1 MLLAASGPTSLAN
14 IVQESSLNK
23 STVFYILRTLSN
35 LDMVYYDERSKM
47 YELGIGLIE
56 LGIAA
61 GEHITDIDL
70 AKREL
75 TELLDVMDVSIV
87 LYRRVSRDEITLVD
101 KLERPHRVRITL
113 QAGRRVPIQGGS
125 FGRAFLAFDSD
136 ARVNEV
142 LRDGLHQFTPK
153 SVTNKEAFLAELATV
168 RRQGWAIDH
177 EGFAIGVS
185 TVAAPIFDAE
195 GEIMLVAAAV
205 GFTNWLT
212 DEVAQEC
219 GLTLRRICDRI
230 GHALAGHAAAAPKD
244 VKHDWDGAPITRKPK
259 AG

>member
-1 MLLAASGPTSLAN
+1 MSLAS
-14 IVQESSLNK
+14 IVQASNLNK

-35 LDMVYYDERSKM
+35 LDLVYYDDRTKM
-47 YELGIGLIE
+47 YELGVGLIE

-61 GEHITDIDL
+61 SEHLTDIDL

-87 LYRRVSRDEITLVD
+87 LYRRVNRDEITLVD

-136 ARVNEV
+136 AEVNDA
-142 LRDGLHQFTPK
+142 LREGLHPFTPK
-153 SVTNKEAFLAELATV
+153 SVTNKKAFLAELATV
-168 RRQGWAIDH
+168 RRRGWAVDH

-185 TVAAPIFDAE
+185 TVASPIFDAE
-195 GEIMLVAAAV
+195 GDIMLVAAAV

-212 DEVAQEC
+212 DEVAEAC
-219 GLTLRRICDRI
+219 GLRLRRICDRI
-230 GHALAGHAAAAPKD
+230 GRALAGHTVGPQKGHVPEWDEGSAAD
-244 VKHDWDGAPITRKPK
+244 TSGS
-259 AG
+259 G